1 MEDGEQGYE
10 AFAALIK
17 SALSRGANI
26 SVRSGYQPED
36 LGIHIA

>member
-1 MEDGEQGYE
+1 
-10 AFAALIK
+10 LIK

-36 LGIHIA
+36 LGIFIAG